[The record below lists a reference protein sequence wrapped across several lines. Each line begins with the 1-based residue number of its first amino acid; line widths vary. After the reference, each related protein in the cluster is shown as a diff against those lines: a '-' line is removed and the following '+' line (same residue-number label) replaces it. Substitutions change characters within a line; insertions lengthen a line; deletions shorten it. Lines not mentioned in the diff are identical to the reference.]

1 MLNSPDF
8 SIEIKPI
15 NDDICQ
21 VTFLGP
27 IGPLEPT
34 RFGDQVNLDIFF
46 KMKIEFETITLKD
59 PDENGTCREFV
70 EASVSFEIKYL
81 FNDER

>member
-21 VTFLGP
+21 VTFVGP
-27 IGPLEPT
+27 IGPPEAT
-34 RFGDQVNLDIFF
+34 RGDKHINYNIFF
-46 KMKIEFETITLKD
+46 KIKIEFETVSLKD
-59 PDENGTCREFV
+59 PDENGMCREFV
-70 EASVSFEIKYL
+70 EASVSFKFRFL